1 MGTLQCFSVEGDEK
15 PRKLSKLSDDPQ
27 EEEEGM
33 QIDMVSL
40 FPSQH
45 QSNDQNHAPMA
56 IEERDPRWLINQ
68 DVSIGVVLRLSR
80 SEYGSI
86 VSLNQSFRS
95 LIQTGEL
102 YRLRRKMGIV
112 EYWVYFSCNLLEW
125 EVFDPMNGYWMKLP
139 RMPSNQYDCFTFSDK
154 ESLAV
159 GTELLVFGKA
169 IEAPVVYG
177 YSLLTHTWSHGTQMS
192 VPRCLFASA
201 SRGEIA
207 IVAGGCNPLGK
218 ILSVAEMYNSDT
230 KTWEALP
237 NMNKAR
243 KMSAGV
249 FMDGKFYALGGMG
262 EDGNKLTC
270 GEEYDLETKEWRVIP
285 NMLPPR
291 TSERQDTTEAPP
303 LVAVVN
309 NVLYAADYAQR
320 VLRRYVKERNKWVYI
335 GSLPEITSSMNGW
348 GLAFRACGD
357 RIVVIA
363 GESAHGGRVVEI
375 NSWIPDGGAPL
386 WNLLARRHIGGSFV
400 YNCAVMGC

>member
-112 EYWVYFSCNLLEW
+112 EYWVYFSFNLLEW

-201 SRGEIA
+201 SHGEKA
-207 IVAGGCNPLGK
+207 IVAGGSAEGK
-218 ILSVAEMYNSDT
+218 ILSVAELYNSDT
-230 KTWEALP
+230 KTWEVLP

-243 KMSAGV
+243 KMCSGV
-249 FMDGKFYALGGMG
+249 FMDGKFYAIGGMG
-262 EDGNKLTC
+262 EDGNRLTC
-270 GEEYDLETKEWRVIP
+270 GEEYDLDTKEWRVIP
-285 NMLPPR
+285 NMVPPR
-291 TSERQDTTEAPP
+291 IQGPDGPEAPP

-309 NVLYAADYAQR
+309 NVLYAADYAQMVMR
-320 VLRRYVKERNKWVYI
+320 KYVKERNNWVYV
-335 GSLPEITSSMNGW
+335 GGLPEGASSVNGW
-348 GLAFRACGD
+348 GYAFRACGD
-357 RIVVIA
+357 RIVVIGGERTMG
-363 GESAHGGRVVEI
+363 GESMVEI
-375 NSWIPDGGAPL
+375 NSWIPAQGAPQ
-386 WNLLARRHIGGSFV
+386 WNLLARRCIGGNFV